1 MGSAAPGSSE
11 PSAEN
16 DARLSGLRT
25 FASSLGIAALAGIGA
40 LAYGSLIERNSFAL
54 RQFTVPVLPEGSQ
67 PLRMLHVADLHLAPW
82 QRARVAWTR
91 DLASLK
97 PDLVI
102 NTGDNYG
109 HAEALPAILD
119 ALEPLLDVPGAFVYG
134 SNDYFTPIPKNPLS
148 YLLHSSRVGRETPD
162 IDTAA
167 LTHRLVEAG
176 WRNLNNQTAQLT
188 VNGSRIG
195 LVGTGDA
202 HLGNDDPEGLRRR
215 IAGMSADVDL
225 TLGVTHAPY
234 QRVLDGFTSM
244 GAELMLAGHTH
255 GGQVCVPFFGALTTN
270 CDLPRPFVKGLHE
283 WTTGDRSS
291 WLHVSAGL
299 GTSIYAPVRFN
310 CRPEATLLTLVA
322 RDEDAPATV

>member
-1 MGSAAPGSSE
+1 MATARSGSLQPGAESDAKAP
-11 PSAEN
+11 
-16 DARLSGLRT
+16 GLRT
-25 FASSLGIAALAGIGA
+25 FASALGIASLAGLGV
-40 LAYGSLIERNSFAL
+40 LAYSSLIERNSFAL
-54 RQFTVPVLPEGSQ
+54 REFTVPVLPEGSQ

-109 HAEALPAILD
+109 HADALPAILD

-134 SNDYFTPIPKNPLS
+134 SNDSFTPIPKNPLS
-148 YLLHSSRVGRETPD
+148 YLLHASHVERVTPD

-176 WRNLNNQTAQLT
+176 WRNLNNQTALLT
-188 VNGSRIG
+188 VKGSRIG

-202 HLGNDDPEGLRRR
+202 HLGGDDPEGLRRR
-215 IAGMSADVDL
+215 ITGLPADVDL

-255 GGQVCVPFFGALTTN
+255 GGQVCLPLFGALTTN

-299 GTSIYAPVRFN
+299 GTSIYAPVRLN

-322 RDEDAPATV
+322 RDADAQAAV